1 MFALLMRIITIGR
14 AQSKIKVL
22 VLIQFK
28 TENKK
33 VFRIEPSQRNAV
45 YFCF

>member
-1 MFALLMRIITIGR
+1 MLASLMRVINIYR

-33 VFRIEPSQRNAV
+33 VFRIEPSHCIAV